1 MIGGFF
7 HTLQGTLIPP
17 YDINKKSIFFVRK
30 SLCISKKIITFAPRN
45 KDNNII
51 LYFHEFRN
59 SPYLCSHKGTP
70 AR

>member
-45 KDNNII
+45 KEDNIATLLSLVINTK
-51 LYFHEFRN
+51 LQR
-59 SPYLCSHKGTP
+59 
-70 AR
+70 